1 MIKQSFA
8 LVRTAGTKLAD
19 GYRHVGIV
27 TGVAL
32 APALAFAQS
41 ADPFDAAVA
50 DVKTKV
56 ALYAASLV
64 GVAAVG
70 VAFMVAVKYVKKIR
84 GAA

>member
-1 MIKQSFA
+1 MIKQSLA
-8 LVRTAGTKLAD
+8 LSRNVLAKLSD

-32 APALAFAQS
+32 APALAFAQ
-41 ADPFDAAVA
+41 ATDPFDDASA
-50 DVKTKV
+50 DVKLKV
-56 ALYAASLV
+56 AKYAAALV
-64 GVAAVG
+64 GVAATG